1 MASNLVAFL
10 RIVAFAKFAVHWDAA
25 KMNGWQQNPKNCP
38 SVATFRSSQMKDVD
52 KEEETMRERERERE
66 REHN

>member
-1 MASNLVAFL
+1 MASNVVAFL

-38 SVATFRSSQMKDVD
+38 SVATFRSSQIRMLTRK
-52 KEEETMRERERERE
+52 KKQ
-66 REHN
+66 